1 MILEKDLFFI
11 LHCHWLLLGNKFFIY
26 NIQPI
31 TNILIL
37 ESKQK
42 IMQKVCALLENKYS
56 LAILMLAS
64 VYSIYRFGKMIG
76 ELAYYVSH

>member
-1 MILEKDLFFI
+1 M
-11 LHCHWLLLGNKFFIY
+11 
-26 NIQPI
+26 
-31 TNILIL
+31 LIL
-37 ESKQK
+37 DLKQK
-42 IMQKVCALLENKYS
+42 IMQKVCTLLENKYS

>member
-1 MILEKDLFFI
+1 MKKVFI
-11 LHCHWLLLGNKFFIY
+11 NYKKSIV
-26 NIQPI
+26 
-31 TNILIL
+31 NILIL